1 MGVLTNL
8 NSGSFLQ
15 FEEGDIDVWGYNGS
29 VLQQYY
35 TGSLTGNELLVIN
48 LNEDY
53 ITLDWGNSNT
63 STLYDGDFI
72 WIES

>member
-8 NSGSFLQ
+8 TSSYTIR
-15 FEEGDIDVWGYNGS
+15 FEEDDLDTWGWNGA

-35 TGSLTGNELLVIN
+35 TGSLTGEELTVVN

-53 ITLDWGNSNT
+53 ITLDWGGTT

-72 WIES
+72 WIEP

>member
-8 NSGSFLQ
+8 NSGSFIQ
-15 FEEGDIDVWGYNGS
+15 FEEEDIDVWGYNGL

-53 ITLDWGNSNT
+53 ITIDWGSGST
-63 STLYDGDFI
+63 STLSEGDFI